1 MKAKTYGYAMLL
13 VLSMFAMTESDNLL
27 AKKLIDEQV
36 IIAQRGCCSHH
47 GGVCG
52 CSSGRA
58 KCCDGSLSPS
68 CGC

>member
-1 MKAKTYGYAMLL
+1 MKKLLTLTLAMLF
-13 VLSMFAMTESDNLL
+13 VSTMAITC
-27 AKKLIDEQV
+27 A
-36 IIAQRGCCSHH
+36 IAVPKQNAEYERQGCCSHH

-52 CSSGRA
+52 CANGRA